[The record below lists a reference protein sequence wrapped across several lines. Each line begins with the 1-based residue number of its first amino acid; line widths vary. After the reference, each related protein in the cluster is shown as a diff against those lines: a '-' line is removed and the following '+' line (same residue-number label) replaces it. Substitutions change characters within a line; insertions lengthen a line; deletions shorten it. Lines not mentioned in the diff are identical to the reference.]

1 MAKFDIAQELMSASD
16 YLEERDQLFVSFWGL
31 TGLGKTWLACTFPK
45 PIYLL
50 SLDMKGPHGVVK
62 RMVKRKLI
70 KPNDIM
76 ITEAMKACF
85 GDKIPIAPD
94 YEDTQELWGYTK
106 DWVDGITKAYG
117 DSGGTVVID
126 TASSMWETCDT
137 AISEPIRLR
146 LERTKKD
153 WQRWDY
159 QHANRGMKGPLEKV
173 TATSLNLV
181 VVSHAK
187 EAYNAKGQPTGK
199 FLYRG
204 FKQIPELADIHFRI
218 GVEKLGRGE
227 KMTNDD
233 RYILVEK
240 CREDDKLLGAKLYDP
255 TYEDIADLLSGELEP
270 DEYNEEVIE
279 DEDDE

>member
-1 MAKFDIAQELMSASD
+1 
-16 YLEERDQLFVSFWGL
+16 
-31 TGLGKTWLACTFPK
+31 
-45 PIYLL
+45 
-50 SLDMKGPHGVVK
+50 MKGPHGVVK
-62 RMVKRKLI
+62 RMLKRNLI

-85 GDKIPIAPD
+85 GDRIPIAPD
-94 YEDTQELWGYTK
+94 YEDTQELWEYVK
-106 DWVDGITKAYG
+106 DWVEGITKAYG
-117 DSGGTVVID
+117 ESGGTTVVD

-159 QHANRGMKGPLEKV
+159 QHANRGMKGPLEKITS
-173 TATSLNLV
+173 TALNLV

-187 EAYNAKGQPTGK
+187 AEFTSKGPTGK

-204 FKQIPELADIHFRI
+204 FNQIPELADVHMR
-218 GVEKLGRGE
+218 VSAENVGRG
-227 KMTNDD
+227 KKPTNDD
-233 RYILVEK
+233 RFITVEK
-240 CREDDKLLGAKLYDP
+240 CREDDKLVGAKIYDP
-255 TYEDIADLLSGELEP
+255 DYEDIANLLSGEIEP

-279 DEDDE
+279 EEDKE